1 MEIEFVWHTRKLESY
16 HKEELEKEI
25 KKKVSDRLEKLAEMK
40 IGALSVFLYD
50 DKKTGDFVATGDVF
64 LVENRVK
71 KAIISKIEIGRGFL
85 IQCEKNSWFQP
96 R

>member
-1 MEIEFVWHTRKLESY
+1 MEIEFEWHTRKLESA

-40 IGALSVFLYD
+40 IRALSVSLYD
-50 DKKTGDFVATGDVF
+50 DEMTDNFVATGDVF
-64 LVENRVK
+64 LVEDCVK
-71 KAIISKIEIGRGFL
+71 RAIISKIEIGRGFL